1 MSELPPVDSAVS
13 SGGSRGR
20 SSSRDSSSQP
30 RKSLSPMRAGRS
42 LVGAIMRTF
51 SGGDGSGSVNSN
63 TDEHSY
69 HSSSGSFKEQMRQRQ
84 NLLHSLLNKSTDLR
98 SPSAPSSTNSSPHSS
113 PRSSSRINH
122 RIFRGDQANNV
133 VGIVPTS
140 PGGTRRREGDV
151 HPSPRTAGRRS
162 DLVKGYYDSDESGSF
177 SAQSSHRSLVST
189 VTGGSST
196 TASLSA
202 SFERTNSTKSSE
214 NSSGSGS
221 EKAHSMYIKDFSFE
235 IDLKELTFVK
245 DSEGENRIIGEGNF
259 AKIHL
264 ASWNGTPCAVKRMSA
279 KQAGR
284 MALEKFQG
292 EIALMMGM
300 RHPNIVQIY
309 GGCWPQEEGG
319 RSATNL
325 FTTCIV
331 MEHCAHGSLFDVM
344 QRFGREIPWYSPDQH
359 TGEDVEVDAMLAA
372 VAQAAEGKSGGGSFS
387 TSVVKDSFL
396 QRDTNLQFKFD
407 WCRQIARGMAYLHS
421 AKNPIMHRD
430 LKCSNVLV
438 SKGYQMKISDFGE
451 SRRRQKHLDMTECQ
465 TMSQAGTLLFMAPEM
480 VTEYDYDI
488 SIDVYSFA
496 VLLIE
501 MFTDGDLLHFYK
513 LAPALAMHKA
523 VGGWRPSL
531 DSISKELPDLTKLIE
546 KCWAQNPSDRP
557 TFNDVL
563 ADLNDICA
571 DFDGLSSRRSSD
583 FRLSG
588 D

>member
-1 MSELPPVDSAVS
+1 MAALPSLDSAIS
-13 SGGSRGR
+13 SGGSRDR
-20 SSSRDSSSQP
+20 SSSRDSSSSP
-30 RKSLSPMRAGRS
+30 RKSLSPMRAGRR
-42 LVGAIMRTF
+42 LVSTIVRTL
-51 SGGDGSGSVNSN
+51 SGGATDPNGSFNSNDEHSVNSSN
-63 TDEHSY
+63 
-69 HSSSGSFKEQMRQRQ
+69 SSSSFKEQMRARQ
-84 NLLHSLLNKSTDLR
+84 NLLHSLLVNPKSTDLR

-113 PRSSSRINH
+113 PRSSSRINL

-133 VGIVPTS
+133 IGYAPTS
-140 PGGTRRREGDV
+140 PGGTRRERDQL

-196 TASLSA
+196 TGTTSS
-202 SFERTNSTKSSE
+202 SSGRGFERTNSSKSSD

-235 IDLKELTFVK
+235 IDLTELKFVK
-245 DSEGENRIIGEGNF
+245 DSEGSNRIIGEGNF

-309 GGCWPQEEGG
+309 GGCWPQEEGP

-331 MEHCAHGSLFDVM
+331 MEHCAHGSLFDVV
-344 QRFGREIPWYSPDQH
+344 QRHGLEIPWYSPDEH
-359 TGEDVEVDAMLAA
+359 TGENVEVDAMLAA
-372 VAQAAEGKSGGGSFS
+372 VAKAANSKSGGGRFS
-387 TSVVKDSFL
+387 PSVVKDSFL

-451 SRRRQKHLDMTECQ
+451 SRRRQKPTSLDIAEGQ

-488 SIDVYSFA
+488 SIDVY
-496 VLLIE
+496 
-501 MFTDGDLLHFYK
+501 
-513 LAPALAMHKA
+513 
-523 VGGWRPSL
+523 R
-531 DSISKELPDLTKLIE
+531 
-546 KCWAQNPSDRP
+546 
-557 TFNDVL
+557 
-563 ADLNDICA
+563 
-571 DFDGLSSRRSSD
+571 
-583 FRLSG
+583 
-588 D
+588 